1 SLVAR
6 RAVPRSE
13 CARGSPSSMRAR
25 SSYWTI
31 ASLVRPV
38 INSAVP
44 RFPWRAARELA
55 DCLVGM
61 TRGEPGDAE
70 LRVSFG
76 LVGQERRP
84 ALHRIDG
91 GGGVAEEELCATQLD
106 ERSAE
111 AGSLLRDVGQVP
123 RRRKDRRIAFGR
135 RIVECHVLP
144 CNANARE
151 TDSGATLRAP
161 RPGRRPLAEAP

>member
-1 SLVAR
+1 MEGRAGRLQGGCAPQLGERAVQVVGREEGRAEIRVCARISVVDARPELVLYDRLLGSTGHQQCRAEVPVAR
-6 RAVPRSE
+6 RAAQVE
-13 CARGSPSSMRAR
+13 LRGAG
-25 SSYWTI
+25 
-31 ASLVRPV
+31 
-38 INSAVP
+38 
-44 RFPWRAARELA
+44 ELA

-111 AGSLLRDVGQVP
+111 AGSLL
-123 RRRKDRRIAFGR
+123 
-135 RIVECHVLP
+135 
-144 CNANARE
+144 
-151 TDSGATLRAP
+151 
-161 RPGRRPLAEAP
+161 